1 MAKNF
6 PFGLPELPVP
16 ELVPVVLEE
25 APKTERDWYEHLTEL
40 IYSIQGSRKRL
51 SGRMRK
57 VLRRHARRA
66 ARGLCAADGA
76 VRSKVQIMG
85 PDGPET
91 PGEPRGALPLRL
103 SGLAGA
109 YRRVVSTIR
118 ARMLTAISAGLVAPI
133 GSPTGHSRRA
143 THSAGRPSSSIQ
155 IARTTL
161 LLRRLPS
168 MPIQPR

>member
-91 PGEPRGALPLRL
+91 TEIVSFPTPLGSHAEPCPCGCLD
-103 SGLAGA
+103 S
-109 YRRVVSTIR
+109 R
-118 ARMLTAISAGLVAPI
+118 APTAA
-133 GSPTGHSRRA
+133 
-143 THSAGRPSSSIQ
+143 
-155 IARTTL
+155 
-161 LLRRLPS
+161 
-168 MPIQPR
+168 